1 MCMNNFFFSGQ
12 SIERYPI
19 TEIGMPKKDGI
30 YEVRELLFDTKDIK
44 IPKTIKKIP

>member
-1 MCMNNFFFSGQ
+1 
-12 SIERYPI
+12 
-19 TEIGMPKKDGI
+19 MPKKVGI